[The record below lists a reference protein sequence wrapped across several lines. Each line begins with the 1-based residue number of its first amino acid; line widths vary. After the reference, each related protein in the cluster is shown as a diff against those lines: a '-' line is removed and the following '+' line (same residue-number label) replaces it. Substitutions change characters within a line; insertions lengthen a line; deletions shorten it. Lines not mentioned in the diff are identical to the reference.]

1 MYSVWSYGAK
11 GSVKVA
17 AYIEWGIA
25 AAGCEEEVCCDGV
38 CGVANDVELNA

>member
-1 MYSVWSYGAK
+1 MLYSVWSYGVE

-17 AYIEWGIA
+17 AYIEWGI
-25 AAGCEEEVCCDGV
+25 AGCEEEVCCDGV